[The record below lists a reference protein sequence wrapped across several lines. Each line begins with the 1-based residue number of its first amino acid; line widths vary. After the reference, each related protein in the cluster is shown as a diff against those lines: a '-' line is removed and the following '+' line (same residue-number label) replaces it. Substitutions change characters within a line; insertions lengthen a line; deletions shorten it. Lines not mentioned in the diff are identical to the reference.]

1 MITIIYDGD
10 CPLCQD
16 YVRRLRLVEVAGGV
30 ELVDARTAHPDVLT
44 AWQNGY
50 DLDRGMLAVIG
61 TNAFYGA
68 EAVAAL
74 ARLSSSST
82 LFNRLNH
89 AVLSR
94 SSVSRIFYPLFKAAR
109 RLALMAKGKSAL
121 NNPLNSAG
129 LPHK

>member
-1 MITIIYDGD
+1 MKFGIFGGAVSDGTLD
-10 CPLCQD
+10 D
-16 YVRRLRLVEVAGGV
+16 AVAEAASAERDGFDSFWAPNIFGH
-30 ELVDARTAHPDVLT
+30 DALT
-44 AWQNGY
+44 A
-50 DLDRGMLAVIG
+50 LAVIG